1 MSILP
6 VHWKLR
12 TLVIVLTFLL
22 VSIFTLSTLLVY
34 STREEVIWIQT
45 TRIGT
50 QEQVVARAGAKRI
63 ESFFKQV
70 ETDLHIMSQVKAVGD
85 YERSQTRSLLEVAV
99 DRYAGTPLVS
109 FVRVN
114 KEGEV
119 VLSINRERTA
129 MIENVDASDRSYFI
143 WAKEQTDTEGVFLSE
158 PIIARAGPLQGQ
170 KILVIAVPSY
180 RDGVFDG
187 VMFASIAFDQLVDEY
202 VKSLAVYGGVQAILL
217 DRDGNILSGLFAQD
231 DVGHNARDIIASD
244 YPDKQKLY
252 ERYLHEILSGI
263 TSWVEVD
270 LQFTQE
276 EKSGKWIVGFAPM
289 SFGSSMW
296 SVVVLVSHD
305 EALGRFER
313 YQQYSQLGL
322 VFAGLGV
329 VSIGLLSIVSMRKA
343 QLIWYKRG
351 FERAKK
357 LQKDA
362 IQAIGID
369 GNTDK
374 MSGKSKGR

>member
-1 MSILP
+1 MSIWP

-12 TLVIVLTFLL
+12 TLVVVLTFVL

-34 STREEVIWIQT
+34 STRKEVVWIQT

-63 ESFFKQV
+63 ESFFRRV
-70 ETDLHIMSQVKAVGD
+70 ETDLHIMSQARAVGA
-85 YERSQTRSLLEVAV
+85 YERSQTGTLLEVAV

-109 FVRVN
+109 FVRIT

-119 VLSINRERTA
+119 VLSINRERIP

-143 WAKEQTDTEGVFLSE
+143 WAKEQIDEKGVFLSE

-180 RDGVFDG
+180 RGGVFDG

-202 VKSLAVYGGVQAILL
+202 VKSLAVYEGVQAMLL
-217 DRDGNILSGLFAQD
+217 DREGNILSGLFAQD
-231 DVGHNARDIIASD
+231 DVGHNAREIIASD
-244 YPDKQKLY
+244 YPDKQKIY
-252 ERYLHEILSGI
+252 EGYLSEILSGVN
-263 TSWVEVD
+263 SWVEVD
-270 LQFTQE
+270 LDLTQE
-276 EKSGKWIVGFAPM
+276 EKSGKWIIGFAPM
-289 SFGSSMW
+289 SFGNSMW

-343 QLIWYKRG
+343 QLVWYKRG

-357 LQKDA
+357 LKKDA
-362 IQAIGID
+362 IQAVGID
-369 GNTDK
+369 GGSDK
-374 MSGKSKGR
+374 LSGKNKGS

>member
-1 MSILP
+1 MSIWP

-12 TLVIVLTFLL
+12 TLVIVLTFAL

-34 STREEVIWIQT
+34 STREEVVWIQT

-50 QEQVVARAGAKRI
+50 QEQVVARAGANRI
-63 ESFFKQV
+63 ESFFRRV
-70 ETDLHIMSQVKAVGD
+70 ETDLHIMSQARAVGA
-85 YERSQTRSLLEVAV
+85 YERSQTGSLLEVAV

-114 KEGEV
+114 KDGQI
-119 VLSINRERTA
+119 VLSINRER
-129 MIENVDASDRSYFI
+129 IPINVGVDVNDRSYFL
-143 WAKEQTDTEGVFLSE
+143 WAKEQTDAGGVFLSE
-158 PIIARAGPLQGQ
+158 PIIARAGPLEGQ
-170 KILVIAVPSY
+170 KILVVAVPSY

-187 VMFASIAFDQLVDEY
+187 VMFASIGFDQLIDEY
-202 VKSLAVYGGVQAILL
+202 VKSLAVYEGVQTILL
-217 DRDGNILSGLFAQD
+217 DREGNILSGVFAQD

-252 ERYLHEILSGI
+252 EGYLDEILSGVN
-263 TSWVEVD
+263 SWVEVD

-276 EKSGKWIVGFAPM
+276 GKSGRWIVGFAPM
-289 SFGSSMW
+289 SFGERMW

-357 LQKDA
+357 LKKDA
-362 IQAIGID
+362 IHAVGID
-369 GNTDK
+369 GK
-374 MSGKSKGR
+374 HR